1 MWHPACFKCETCQQ
15 PIAGT
20 FARINGKLTCTECRD
35 QVLSAEK
42 DAAALK
48 EVRPLDDLPI
58 CRGCKKPVQQH
69 EARILADKRDMFHEE
84 CFKCSRCET
93 PLEAY
98 VILELREFSYKDCP
112 YFCDRCAELER
123 SKGEEHQTTVRN
135 TCAVCGETCD
145 EEEDAFQLLDGG
157 ILHWKCFK
165 CSRCGRMEEKTS
177 DSTQMALL
185 RSKVCNA
192 IKGKHYCATCNGSA
206 EAPGDSCEAP
216 SKGYPSP
223 ATVPEAPAASTPATA
238 PVAVSAE
245 PVESIPQ
252 AVLAPMTLQE
262 LQDPSIWKERGVEAT
277 SREQMLSDADFENTF
292 GMTKENF
299 GKLPAWKKGQKK
311 REVGLF

>member
-1 MWHPACFKCETCQQ
+1 MDDYMGWKLEWKDQFCWQTWFDVLWKDPSGCTAPVSDFQGHVWHPACFKCETCQQ

-69 EARILADKRDMFHEE
+69 E
-84 CFKCSRCET
+84 
-93 PLEAY
+93 
-98 VILELREFSYKDCP
+98 DCP

-252 AVLAPMTLQE
+252 A
-262 LQDPSIWKERGVEAT
+262 AT